1 MNKVKI
7 KIDETKIEFG
17 LDKVKFILSSNFEK
31 SFNLIQCIRKY
42 FNKVESSEYHQEKGN
57 ITMFTVDD
65 EVLTHNRNKLY
76 MVDAMFDIDKDIKL
90 GSRSIASK
98 YMEAILEKI
107 EFNELSVTINS
118 LIKELAD
125 EISDIVSEK
134 LKKDILIKINEINQK
149 NLLKNIEISFIEDSL
164 LQNQYD
170 LTYEQIIIKQ
180 IKMINEIS
188 LSNQLVTNWIILN
201 VPLITNKIYQE
212 INKDLNNQKYIII
225 ADDIRVHL
233 ENNEVYWNG
242 EHKQFDLLD
251 EVQIYNEF
259 TMDYPEHIDLE
270 ASKYIL
276 NSFINRTDKEITIK
290 LHKFM

>member
-125 EISDIVSEK
+125 EISDNVSDK

-149 NLLKNIEISFIEDSL
+149 NLLKNLKINLSK
-164 LQNQYD
+164 
-170 LTYEQIIIKQ
+170 IIYCKIN
-180 IKMINEIS
+180 MI
-188 LSNQLVTNWIILN
+188 
-201 VPLITNKIYQE
+201 
-212 INKDLNNQKYIII
+212 
-225 ADDIRVHL
+225 
-233 ENNEVYWNG
+233 
-242 EHKQFDLLD
+242 
-251 EVQIYNEF
+251 
-259 TMDYPEHIDLE
+259 
-270 ASKYIL
+270 
-276 NSFINRTDKEITIK
+276 
-290 LHKFM
+290 